1 MKEEVRSKLD
11 KLQNNYSQ
19 TAGHSFSHFFCPILF
34 RDDETELCKA
44 HIVNSAFPNSSR
56 AWTIQRRDVDNFYG
70 SNFESEF
77 ISMQYK
83 YDWHPSEVLT
93 DSKLSKRFKPTI
105 TVDNEPVDYF
115 ISQGEI
121 PKEFTRLQVEANGNF
136 VELGLKMLPNDFLSK
151 VDQQWE
157 FEISKDIRVAA
168 MVSLLKMAHL
178 TLFELLGYQYAL
190 SSGGYFVGR
199 HILGE
204 FFNQNHL
211 LGKNKIV
218 ENALGFFR
226 EFAHM
231 VRPVQAFE
239 IPLEGTIADRL
250 FLLCKR
256 ENNSYCALIVFI
268 KIMDSLH
275 AVMIPIFDHPDSVN
289 RFIGFLKNKAELIEV
304 SFCRFQENHWEL
316 DKTAQTMSWPKSGIL
331 YPE

>member
-121 PKEFTRLQVEANGNF
+121 PKEFTRLQV
-136 VELGLKMLPNDFLSK
+136 PNDFLENDKKTLLSTQLYFSK
-151 VDQQWE
+151 
-157 FEISKDIRVAA
+157 
-168 MVSLLKMAHL
+168 
-178 TLFELLGYQYAL
+178 
-190 SSGGYFVGR
+190 
-199 HILGE
+199 
-204 FFNQNHL
+204 NQ
-211 LGKNKIV
+211 
-218 ENALGFFR
+218 
-226 EFAHM
+226 
-231 VRPVQAFE
+231 
-239 IPLEGTIADRL
+239 
-250 FLLCKR
+250 
-256 ENNSYCALIVFI
+256 
-268 KIMDSLH
+268 
-275 AVMIPIFDHPDSVN
+275 
-289 RFIGFLKNKAELIEV
+289 
-304 SFCRFQENHWEL
+304 
-316 DKTAQTMSWPKSGIL
+316 
-331 YPE
+331 